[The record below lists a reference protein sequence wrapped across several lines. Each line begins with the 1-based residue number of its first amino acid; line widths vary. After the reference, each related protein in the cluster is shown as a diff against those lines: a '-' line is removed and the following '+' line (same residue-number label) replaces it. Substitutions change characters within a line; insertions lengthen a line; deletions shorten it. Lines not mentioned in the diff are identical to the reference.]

1 MAVKRS
7 IGQPSDR
14 LPPDSLSEWMVKKSN
29 CSLISIFEYLHYM
42 HECFQVLQ
50 HYSLIVVC

>member
-29 CSLISIFEYLHYM
+29 CSLTSIFEYLHYM